1 MSSNI
6 KKKNIFQIFIGD
18 RDFYKTTAVI
28 VLPII
33 IQNTISNV
41 VSLLDNVMV
50 GQVGTL
56 QMSAVAIINQ
66 LMFVFYLCIFGGL
79 AGPGIFSTQYVGA
92 GDKEGVQN
100 CFRIKLWLSIIMTV
114 LGTIIFTT
122 LSAPLINIYLQESG
136 ETTPLVMGYAK
147 DYLMIMVIGL
157 FPFALSQVYA
167 TTLRENGKT
176 TLPMVASIVAIFI
189 NLIFNW
195 VLIFGHLGFSPM
207 GVKGAAIA
215 TVISR
220 FVELF
225 IVFFATHGNQK
236 KYTFIIGVYKTL
248 KVPFEL
254 IKKVAV
260 RGLPLLVNE
269 FLWSSGMAAILAC
282 YSQRGIDAVAACN
295 IASTVNNLF
304 NVVFL
309 SMGNATAIMIGQAL
323 GAKENDRAY
332 DLAWKLIATTVLSSL
347 VMGTIMFVFAPA
359 IPNIYNTE
367 AHVKELACDLLRV
380 LAVMMPVF
388 SVPHCCYFTLRAGGR
403 TFVTFLF
410 DCVFTWVVAYPC
422 AWVLCNKT
430 ALALVVCYL
439 IVQSMDLIK
448 AVIGCILVKN
458 KVWIQNI
465 VD

>member
-1 MSSNI
+1 MNTTS

-18 RDFYKTTAVI
+18 KNFYWTTLTI

-56 QMSAVAIINQ
+56 QMSAVAIVNQ

-92 GDKEGVQN
+92 GDTEGVQN
-100 CFRIKLWLSIIMTV
+100 CFRLKFWLAMIMTV
-114 LGTIIFTT
+114 LGTIVLLGFDT
-122 LSAPLINIYLQESG
+122 PLINIYLTESG
-136 ETTPLVMGYAK
+136 DSGKIVMGYAK
-147 DYLMIMVIGL
+147 DYLKIMVLGL
-157 FPFALSQVYA
+157 FPFAITQVYA
-167 TTLRENGKT
+167 MTLRENGKT
-176 TLPMVASIVAIFI
+176 TLPMVASVVAIFV

-195 VLIFGHLGFSPM
+195 ILIFGHLGFSPM

-215 TVISR
+215 TVLSR
-220 FVELF
+220 FIELGISVIVTHAGVKRYPF
-225 IVFFATHGNQK
+225 IKGI
-236 KYTFIIGVYKTL
+236 YRTL
-248 KVPFEL
+248 RVPLEL
-254 IKKVAV
+254 IKKVSV
-260 RGLPLLVNE
+260 KGLPLLVNE

-282 YSQRGIDAVAACN
+282 YSQRGIDAVAASN

-323 GAKENDRAY
+323 GAKENERAY
-332 DLAWKLIATTVLSSL
+332 ELSWKLIGTTVLSSV
-347 VMGTIMFVFAPA
+347 VMGTIMFIFSPI
-359 IPNIYNTE
+359 IPDIYNTE
-367 AHVKELACDLLRV
+367 PHVKKLACGLLRV
-380 LAVMMPVF
+380 LAVLMPVF

-403 TFVTFLF
+403 TMITFLF
-410 DCVFTWVVAYPC
+410 DCVFTWVVTYSC
-422 AWVLCNKT
+422 AWFLCSKT
-430 ALALVVCYL
+430 LLPVVTCYA
-439 IVQSMDLIK
+439 IVQSMDVIK
-448 AVIGCILVKN
+448 GVIGIILIKN

-465 VD
+465 VE